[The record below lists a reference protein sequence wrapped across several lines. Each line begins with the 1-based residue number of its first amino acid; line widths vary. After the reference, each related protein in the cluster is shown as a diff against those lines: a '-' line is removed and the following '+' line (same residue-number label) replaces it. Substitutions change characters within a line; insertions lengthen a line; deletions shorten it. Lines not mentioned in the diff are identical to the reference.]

1 MTEDNSFEATVRTLR
16 DEYYGNSISD
26 TEWALCREHWMKPL
40 NVALLRQKVKE
51 LREEWIE
58 E

>member
-1 MTEDNSFEATVRTLR
+1 MTEAFEAVVRELR

-26 TEWALCREHWMKPL
+26 TEWMLCREYWMTPL